1 MSLITL
7 TLTFY
12 PNPNPN
18 PNPYIDL
25 AHSSRRA
32 SLRLAAGL
40 DRMSEAARLSQNP
53 GDVVPSE
60 SQQSKRMSF
69 FKGTHS
75 LTHLP
80 IPHLSTYQLTPLPN
94 THSGPEMGGEVVGG
108 EADSDCGDSVAV
120 LVSVLA

>member
-94 THSGPEMGGEVVGG
+94 THSPTYLSLTYPLTNSLPYQTLTQDQRWEVR
-108 EADSDCGDSVAV
+108 
-120 LVSVLA
+120 